1 MQEDL
6 LHYLW
11 KFKKFDF
18 SKALTSDNLELSIL
32 DVGSHNYNSGPDF
45 FNAKIEI
52 EDQLWAGNVEI
63 HIKSSDW
70 YLHRHEKDPNY
81 DNVILHV
88 VWEDDMDIFRKD
100 NSTIPTLE
108 LKNIVSPITIQ
119 AYNSLLVNGAKKWIN
134 CEKDFFRFDDF
145 TFNNWLERVYFERL
159 ETKSIRIL
167 EMLQKSGNNWEEVL
181 FKLLL
186 KNFGSKVNA
195 DAFESLS
202 NHINFKVLQKTGDSQ
217 FNLEALLFGQARL
230 LEEKNIQEPYC
241 LGLQKEY
248 SYLKR
253 KFELDNS
260 LVQTPRFFRLRPD
273 NFPNI
278 RLSQFS
284 DLVANNP
291 RLFSK
296 IIESKTKEN
305 IYELFQAEA
314 SEFWS
319 THYTF
324 GKTHKHKSKKLTKNF
339 IDLIII
345 NTIVPLK
352 YCYLHSIGEFEEVEV
367 LGIIQNLSP
376 ESNSVIARFE
386 QLRPKTADSAMR
398 SQALLQLKNEYCDK
412 NRCLQCGL
420 GVKLIQGLV

>member
-18 SKALTSDNLELSIL
+18 SKAVTTDGSELSIL
-32 DVGSHNYNSGPDF
+32 DVGSHNHNSGPDF
-45 FNAKIEI
+45 FNAKIKI

-63 HIKSSDW
+63 HLKSSDW

-88 VWEDDMDIFRKD
+88 VWEDDMEVFRKD
-100 NSTIPTLE
+100 NSTVPTLE
-108 LKNIVSPITIQ
+108 LNNIVDQSTLQ
-119 AYNSLLVNGAKKWIN
+119 AYNSLLINGPKNWIN

-145 TFNNWLERVYFERL
+145 TLENWLERVFFERL
-159 ETKSIRIL
+159 EKKSVRIL
-167 EMLQKSGNNWEEVL
+167 EMLQKSENNWEEVL

-202 NHINFKVLQKTGDSQ
+202 DHLNFKLLQKIGASQ
-217 FNLEALLFGQARL
+217 NKIEALLFGQAKL
-230 LEEKNIQEPYC
+230 LEEDRQEPYY
-241 LGLQKEY
+241 LNLQKEY
-248 SYLKR
+248 NYLKR

-284 DLVANNP
+284 DLLSKNP

-296 IIESKTKEN
+296 MIESKSKEN
-305 IYELFQAEA
+305 IYDLFQAEA
-314 SEFWS
+314 SGFWN

-324 GKTHKHKSKKLTKNF
+324 SKTHEHKPKKLSKNF

-352 YCYLHSIGEFEEVEV
+352 YCYLHSIGEFDEDEI
-367 LGIIQNLSP
+367 LGIIQNLLP

-386 QLRPKTADSAMR
+386 KLRPKVVTSAMR